1 MVHCTLEK
9 ELGFILSLK
18 FQTDSCVLRIRFW
31 RDKMNKVLLLFI
43 TLSVFVPQQ
52 LSAQFT
58 YMVDQSIPV
67 QINEQTLSMPWGGG
81 LNAVQYN
88 TIDLNGDGLEDE

>member
-1 MVHCTLEK
+1 
-9 ELGFILSLK
+9 
-18 FQTDSCVLRIRFW
+18 
-31 RDKMNKVLLLFI
+31 MNKVLLLFI

-88 TIDLNGDGLEDE
+88 TIDLNGDGLEDVAVFDRIGHKIITYLRQNGQYVYAPEYEA